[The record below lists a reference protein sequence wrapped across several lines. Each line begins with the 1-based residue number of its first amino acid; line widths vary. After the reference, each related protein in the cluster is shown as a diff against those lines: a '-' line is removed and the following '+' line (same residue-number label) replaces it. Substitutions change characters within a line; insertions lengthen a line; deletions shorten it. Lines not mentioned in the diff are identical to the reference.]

1 MPPVTRTHQVVHG
14 DLVLHVLGELGVD
27 VREGVS
33 RVGGLGGGGARRVG
47 VCLALDGGE
56 VGEEGEGV
64 LVALLCLGLHT
75 DGDLLERGLLLG
87 TGLGVRSHHHYWQTI
102 RPVLTLHL
110 LL

>member
-1 MPPVTRTHQVVHG
+1 MA
-14 DLVLHVLGELGVD
+14 
-27 VREGVS
+27 S
-33 RVGGLGGGGARRVG
+33 VGSLGGGGARRVG

-87 TGLGVRSHHHYWQTI
+87 TGLGVIIIIGKPSGRSLPYTSSCRI
-102 RPVLTLHL
+102 ISCGKNS
-110 LL
+110 

>member
-1 MPPVTRTHQVVHG
+1 MA
-14 DLVLHVLGELGVD
+14 
-27 VREGVS
+27 S
-33 RVGGLGGGGARRVG
+33 VGGLGGGGARRVG

-64 LVALLCLGLHT
+64 LVALLGLGLHT

-102 RPVLTLHL
+102 RPALTLHL

>member
-1 MPPVTRTHQVVHG
+1 MT
-14 DLVLHVLGELGVD
+14 
-27 VREGVS
+27 S
-33 RVGGLGGGGARRVG
+33 VGGLGGGGARRVG

-87 TGLGVRSHHHYWQTI
+87 TGLGVSSSLFMIIWSVCI
-102 RPVLTLHL
+102 HL
-110 LL
+110 A

>member
-1 MPPVTRTHQVVHG
+1 MA
-14 DLVLHVLGELGVD
+14 
-27 VREGVS
+27 S
-33 RVGGLGGGGARRVG
+33 VGGLGGGGARRVG

-64 LVALLCLGLHT
+64 LVALLGLGLHT

-87 TGLGVRSHHHYWQTI
+87 TGLGRSHHHYWQTI